1 MIFAYLDGNLDV
13 EKLVESK
20 LNFIVQ
26 FQNQNLEEGENLKAE
41 ANHKMVS
48 ESTVHS
54 VNSKK
59 Y

>member
-1 MIFAYLDGNLDV
+1 MDLDV
-13 EKLVESK
+13 EKLLESK

-26 FQNQNLEEGENLKAE
+26 FQNQNLEEGANLKAE
-41 ANHKMVS
+41 ANHKKVS